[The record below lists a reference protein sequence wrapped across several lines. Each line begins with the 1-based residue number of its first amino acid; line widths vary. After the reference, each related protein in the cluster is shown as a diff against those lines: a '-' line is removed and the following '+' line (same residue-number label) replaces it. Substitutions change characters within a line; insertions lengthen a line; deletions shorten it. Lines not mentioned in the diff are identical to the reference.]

1 MEKKSNGKEGK
12 ETRKKI
18 LPLTIQYGE
27 EKQWERRERD
37 KEKKKKF
44 TVINSIN
51 LHDCTHYPIWGR
63 KVMGKKGKRQG
74 KKKKLQAPYL

>member
-1 MEKKSNGKEGK
+1 MNSI
-12 ETRKKI
+12 I
-18 LPLTIQYGE
+18 LPLTIQIGE

-37 KEKKKKF
+37 KEKKKF
-44 TVINSIN
+44 TGINSIN

>member
-1 MEKKSNGKEGK
+1 MEKKSDGKEGK

-51 LHDCTHYPIWGR
+51 LHDCTHYPIW
-63 KVMGKKGKRQG
+63 
-74 KKKKLQAPYL
+74 